1 MVKNLIFGI
10 YIVLSAL
17 GALCAGVEA
26 YNLFKNLTSRDVVIA
41 SIMLISTFLLSWIR
55 LKQGA
60 VKKETLDNNKKEIV
74 RKALEAENM

>member
-1 MVKNLIFGI
+1 MVKNLIFGT

-17 GALCAGVEA
+17 GALCAGVVA
-26 YNLFKNLTSRDVVIA
+26 FNLFKNLTSRDAVIA
-41 SIMLISTFLLSWIR
+41 SIMLISMFLLSWIR

-60 VKKETLDNNKKEIV
+60 VSKETLENNKKEIV